1 MSRDWHPANHMSF
14 HAQGGPWPEHCV
26 QGSDGA
32 AFHPDLVQPPAAR
45 VVTTGDHQ
53 DREQYSALDGTGLGA
68 ELGRAGVRRVW
79 VAGLA
84 EDVCVRATVL
94 DALAHGFDVR
104 LIGAGTR
111 PISAEAGA
119 AARQEMRQAG
129 AVVELGNG
137 P

>member
-1 MSRDWHPANHMSF
+1 MSQPFGPHDALIVVDVQRDFCAGGSLPVPDGDAVVPVINRWIAAATEMSVPIYMSRDWHPANHMSF

-32 AFHPDLVQPPAAR
+32 AFHPDLVQPPTAR

-79 VAGLA
+79 N
-84 EDVCVRATVL
+84 R
-94 DALAHGFDVR
+94 H
-104 LIGAGTR
+104 
-111 PISAEAGA
+111 S
-119 AARQEMRQAG
+119 
-129 AVVELGNG
+129 
-137 P
+137 